1 MNLSSIGFQ
10 TFKIALALFS
20 LLSVFAS
27 SGASA
32 KTVSIALADNAYTST
47 SAVIS
52 RAWTELGLVAS
63 GEVVTEE
70 EPIEVAEVEAPKT
83 IKVLY
88 REMTAYT
95 SRPQETDDSP
105 CVSADGSIV
114 FDGMVASNGLP
125 FGTKFRIP
133 DYYGDKIFEVRDR
146 MNARYTT
153 RIDIWMDN
161 TKEMYQWGYKKNVK
175 IEIIE
180 MGTNAHHWNDP
191 EMKIA
196 RKTDTKCGQ
205 K

>member
-1 MNLSSIGFQ
+1 MNLLSLVFQ
-10 TFKIALALFS
+10 ALKMGVVLFS

-32 KTVSIALADNAYTST
+32 KTVSIALAESAYTST
-47 SAVIS
+47 SAIVS
-52 RAWTELGLVAS
+52 RAWTDDLGLIAS
-63 GEVVTEE
+63 GDVEEEIEEAPEVV
-70 EPIEVAEVEAPKT
+70 APKT
-83 IKVLY
+83 IKTLY
-88 REMTAYT
+88 REVTAYT

-105 CVSADGSIV
+105 CVSADGSVV

-133 DYYGDKIFEVRDR
+133 DYFGDKVFEVRDR

-180 MGTNAHHWNDP
+180 MGTNAHKWNDP
-191 EMKIA
+191 EMKMA

>member
-20 LLSVFAS
+20 LLSAFAS
-27 SGASA
+27 SVASA

-47 SAVIS
+47 SAVVS
-52 RAWTELGLVAS
+52 RTWVDHIAS
-63 GEVVTEE
+63 ADEPEVME
-70 EPIEVAEVEAPKT
+70 EPIVEPSDAPAQT

-105 CVSADGSIV
+105 CVSADGSVV

-133 DYYGDKIFEVRDR
+133 DYFGDKVFEVRDR

-161 TKEMYQWGYKKNVK
+161 TKDMYQWGYKKNVK

-180 MGTNAHHWNDP
+180 MGTNAHKWNDP